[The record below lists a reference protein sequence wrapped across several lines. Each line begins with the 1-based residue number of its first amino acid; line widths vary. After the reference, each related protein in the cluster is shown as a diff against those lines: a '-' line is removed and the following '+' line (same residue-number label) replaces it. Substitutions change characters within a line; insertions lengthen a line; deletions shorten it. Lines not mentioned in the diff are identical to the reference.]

1 MTLLRNVAVAG
12 AIAVLAAA
20 STHAAETTLTEPKPN
35 PDNPRKVML
44 QMTTDDPRAVNDLLY
59 NVVNIQKFYGQDNV
73 RVAVIAFSAGNRALY
88 KETSPVRARISS
100 LLQYDVEFVA
110 CGNTME
116 ATGRKPDDLIE
127 GVEVVT
133 AGIPEI
139 MERQLRG
146 WLYIQP

>member
-1 MTLLRNVAVAG
+1 MIATLRPSAVAL
-12 AIAVLAAA
+12 AVLLWLTPAFG
-20 STHAAETTLTEPKPN
+20 AETVLAKPEPT
-35 PDNPRKVML
+35 PDSPRRVLL
-44 QMTTDDPRAVNDLLY
+44 QLSSDDPRAVNDLLY

-73 RVAVIAFSAGNRALY
+73 RVAVVSFGAGNRTLY
-88 KETSPVRARISS
+88 KDSSPVKARIES

-116 ATGRKPDDLIE
+116 VTNRSKTDLID

-139 MERQLRG
+139 MERQLHG
-146 WLYIQP
+146 WIYIRP

>member
-1 MTLLRNVAVAG
+1 MKYRLLPILAVFAWVF
-12 AIAVLAAA
+12 AQPAFAVETALAQ
-20 STHAAETTLTEPKPN
+20 PKPT
-35 PDNPRKVML
+35 PDNPRKIML
-44 QMTTDDPRAVNDLLY
+44 QLTSDDPRAINDLLY

-88 KETSPVRARISS
+88 KSTSPVRERISS
-100 LLQYDVEFVA
+100 LVQYDVEFLA

-116 ATGRKPDDLIE
+116 ATDRQNEALIE

-139 MERQLRG
+139 VERQLQG
-146 WLYIQP
+146 WIYIRP